1 MSRLDAASPRE
12 AARRCEATGWDDL
25 DAVDELALAFER
37 ALEGCRVAPLASRA
51 NALCAVLCVALDDDA
66 LDPAF
71 ALERE
76 TNLVDGT
83 DPTLDPRAPSLSPL
97 ASRLLDAV
105 GDRILGAIV
114 VAADA
119 AGTPEAEALACVA
132 ARAVAAACAPRDAFL
147 MALERLQARA
157 RQVADRDEDA
167 PPRDDDDD
175 DEMSSEARLRRG
187 WRLAGALAESLG
199 TLLRRLAR
207 DPTRFVADAAP
218 LVRALALAADERH
231 DDDDDELQS
240 RRLAWGS
247 PRDARVGIRAFVLA
261 ALDRLAGVALER
273 RVSAD
278 DSSDP
283 GDESPKVIRT
293 VAISALSL
301 LALEPRADAVSA
313 TARAL
318 AAAGA
323 TRLDVLLALV
333 DHDDSYSDR
342 DRGDVA
348 TSISADAVEGAAH
361 VARAWFVASES
372 VSPSPNPRASAP
384 LAGVQPTLAS
394 LAPLVHALFKSPHG
408 DPPARVRTLTSAL
421 DLAALG
427 FRRAARGAA
436 STASIDAAP
445 AARRVVEA
453 LARVVAAS
461 PDPSAREKARLALS
475 RAFACAD
482 ASARFRLVSELL
494 ADAPSPAV
502 AAMVL
507 TRATRDAAAEW
518 DVEPDCTAERARE
531 EERRE
536 DIATRDPTPS
546 FAFATPE
553 ALALVEG
560 QIRRAIGT
568 HASDAT
574 WPPAHDPA
582 GAADVLG
589 AALNYVRFATM
600 RGSRADRAGAWTR
613 RREVMAASVVPARAW
628 AARRLDAIVAEEARE
643 RGVEEGGE
651 SSRERA
657 AWEAQ
662 MGLHHVVEVCDRVV
676 EFVRE
681 EESREGIARS
691 TGKGEAEGKAEGK
704 AEGEAEGE
712 ASARE

>member
-51 NALCAVLCVALDDDA
+51 NALCAVLRVALDDDA

-147 MALERLQARA
+147 MTLERLQARA

-175 DEMSSEARLRRG
+175 DEISSEARFRRG

-207 DPTRFVADAAP
+207 DPTRFIADAAP

-240 RRLAWGS
+240 PGWGS
-247 PRDARVGIRAFVLA
+247 PRDARAGIRAFVLA

-283 GDESPKVIRT
+283 GDASPKVIRT

-323 TRLDVLLALV
+323 TRLDVLLTLV
-333 DHDDSYSDR
+333 DRDDSYSDSR
-342 DRGDVA
+342 VP
-348 TSISADAVEGAAH
+348 ADAVEGAAH

-384 LAGVQPTLAS
+384 LAGVEPTLAS
-394 LAPLVHALFKSPHG
+394 LAPLVHALFRSPHG

-427 FRRAARGAA
+427 FRRAARGAE

-518 DVEPDCTAERARE
+518 DVEPDFQVEFARE
-531 EERRE
+531 EESRE
-536 DIATRDPTPS
+536 EIATRDPTPS

-600 RGSRADRAGAWTR
+600 RGSRADRAGAWKR

-643 RGVEEGGE
+643 RGVEEGEE